1 MVIFLKSN
9 DNKTTFAITF
19 QPFHTGLSCD
29 IKREIECLEDKKLK
43 SWIQEQPKKRKMC
56 PKCKSGIEKQM
67 GCSNV
72 HCASC
77 HTYIC
82 WLCLKVRVGIQ
93 KVHFRL
99 Q

>member
-1 MVIFLKSN
+1 MCNFLQVS
-9 DNKTTFAITF
+9 DLVMDDQGSEFQF

-56 PKCKSGIEKQM
+56 PTCKSGIEKQM

-77 HTYIC
+77 HTFIC
-82 WLCLKVRVGIQ
+82 WLCLKVSEDYVNIT
-93 KVHFRL
+93 
-99 Q
+99 